1 MNSVVK
7 DFPTNKL
14 NNPLTISTITN
25 KDIIQYEAITIAPKE
40 FNLPEKARVRWK
52 IAKFDGRNYDFIIG
66 TDILTYLNAFINMEE
81 KTLTLNKE
89 NRNTI
94 NPYNINEICT
104 LETTG
109 DGIEGIKLDHL
120 NLEEHKE
127 VMKILKRF
135 KTLFFKEGD
144 RLTSITTVQHE
155 IRTTTNEQINS
166 KLYRYPPQHEE
177 EVRRQ
182 IREMEAQ
189 GIIRKSQSR
198 YSSPLIVVPKKRDNS
213 GKQKYRIVIDYRKLN
228 EKTID
233 DKYPLPNINSILDK
247 LGKAQYFTTIDLAK
261 GYHQI
266 MVREQDKEKT
276 AFVTPNGLY
285 EFIRMP
291 FGLKNAPAT
300 FQRLMN
306 ETLRDFINKTCVVYL
321 DDILIFSTSLQEHVK
336 SIRDIL
342 KVLEKVNLKIQVDKC
357 NLMKNETEFLGH
369 ILTENGMKPN
379 PNKIKVIENL
389 QIPKTEKQI
398 KSFLG
403 ITGYYRK
410 FVKDYAKVAQPI
422 TKYLKKRYKN

>member
-291 FGLKNAPAT
+291 FGLKNAPPT
-300 FQRLMN
+300 FQKIMN

-336 SIRDIL
+336 SIRDI
-342 KVLEKVNLKIQVDKC
+342 
-357 NLMKNETEFLGH
+357 
-369 ILTENGMKPN
+369 
-379 PNKIKVIENL
+379 
-389 QIPKTEKQI
+389 
-398 KSFLG
+398 
-403 ITGYYRK
+403 
-410 FVKDYAKVAQPI
+410 
-422 TKYLKKRYKN
+422 